1 MQKRRDGRDR
11 SPMMITL
18 GVGLCVVPFVF
29 AVFAWWLGLRAAVGA
44 ALTVIVALAIVCWSL
59 CASGRGPRPD
69 AGDGG

>member
-29 AVFAWWLGLRAAVGA
+29 AMVAWWLGLRAGVGA
-44 ALTVIVALAIVCWSL
+44 ALAAMVALAVVCWSL
-59 CASGRGPRPD
+59 CASGLGPRSD
-69 AGDGG
+69 TDDGG